1 MIVEV
6 LVAGGTGLLGEA
18 ITRALAGAGHSVTV
32 MSRSRPAMP
41 VPGTS
46 WVHGDVTEPSSL
58 AGPVAGKE
66 VVVDA
71 VQVPNYPMEDPKRG
85 YTFERIDLGGT
96 KNLVDAAK
104 VAGVGQ
110 FVGLSGVGAAEDAKY
125 HWLRFKWQEEQH
137 IRTSGVPF
145 TIFRPSWIFGPR
157 DVSLNRFLGLARW
170 LPFVPVVG
178 DGKTRINPLY
188 VKDLAA
194 HAAVAVGHER
204 AMGQVFELGGPA
216 VMTMDEVIRTALEV
230 SGKRRFLFHQPKPLM
245 KAAATVVQF
254 VPGRPLTPDAID
266 FVTMDGVADTTLA
279 ESVFGLRLT
288 PLEEALRQYL

>member
-1 MIVEV
+1 MEV

-32 MSRSRPAMP
+32 MSRSQPATP

-46 WVHGDVTEPSSL
+46 WVRGDVTEPASL
-58 AGPVAGKE
+58 AGPLAGKDI
-66 VVVDA
+66 VVDA

-96 KNLVDAAK
+96 KNLIDAAK
-104 VAGVGQ
+104 AATVRQ
-110 FVGLSGVGAAEDAKY
+110 FIGLSGVGAAEHARY

-137 IRTSGVPF
+137 IRASGVPF

-157 DVSLNRFLGLARW
+157 DVSLNRFLGFARW

-188 VKDLAA
+188 VNDLAA
-194 HAAVAVGHER
+194 HVLSAVGKER
-204 AMGQVFELGGPA
+204 ATGQVFELGGPA
-216 VMTMDEVIRTALEV
+216 VMTMDEVIRTALRV
-230 SGKRRFLFHQPKPLM
+230 TGKRRFLLHQPKPLM
-245 KAAATVVQF
+245 KAAAAVVQF

-266 FVTMDGVADTTLA
+266 FVTMEGVADTSLA

-288 PLEEALRQYL
+288 PLEDALRHYL